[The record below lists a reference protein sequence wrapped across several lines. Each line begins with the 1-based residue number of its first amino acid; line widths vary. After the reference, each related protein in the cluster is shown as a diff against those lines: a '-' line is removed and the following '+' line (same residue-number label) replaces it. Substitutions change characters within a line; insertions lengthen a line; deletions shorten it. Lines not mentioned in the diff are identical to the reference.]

1 MCCHF
6 FFREP
11 PRRRQQSVNERA
23 EWPLQPEGLVCFC
36 SDIIKIALTAIMP
49 FFSSVTAKAML
60 FPSEQKQIVKVRSGL
75 EVNMAR
81 CGLKSICKGVAVS
94 AKSTVSLINLG

>member
-11 PRRRQQSVNERA
+11 PRRRQQSANERA

-49 FFSSVTAKAML
+49 FSLQCNRQSHAFPIRAKTDCQG
-60 FPSEQKQIVKVRSGL
+60 P
-75 EVNMAR
+75 
-81 CGLKSICKGVAVS
+81 
-94 AKSTVSLINLG
+94 

>member
-36 SDIIKIALTAIMP
+36 SDIIKIALTAIEP

-81 CGLKSICKGVAVS
+81 CGLKSNCQFVRVLLFRQKV
-94 AKSTVSLINLG
+94 LFPL